1 MWMEIE
7 SFVKVAELLSTV
19 TIFISSEYGTNPQ
32 HPPLDHPPYPID
44 QHLRPLDQ
52 HLPLDH
58 PPHPLL
64 HHSRYQ
70 KC

>member
-44 QHLRPLDQ
+44 MGESIYRC
-52 HLPLDH
+52 
-58 PPHPLL
+58 
-64 HHSRYQ
+64 RFY
-70 KC
+70 